1 VAGQRAGS
9 QTLRIGNVR
18 VMRRAATAVKLT
30 ELTKHYGEL
39 ARRSLLQWS
48 PPPTGAGPALGA
60 YGLGTGIGHGQSR
73 IDVHQHM
80 IPPGYAHWLATYHAA
95 DAGGRPLPAWR
106 VQRALSVM
114 ELVGTS
120 RAILS
125 VSAPGTAPASDTAD
139 AEATARAVND
149 FGAELVKDQPDRF
162 GFLATVPLPNLPAAT
177 REATRALDQLHAHGL
192 ILLANNRGTYLG
204 QTGQGELFAELDARN
219 AVVFVHPAALP
230 GPAVP
235 GIPPF
240 AADFLLDTT
249 RAAYL
254 LVRNGITD
262 RYPRIRFILSHAGGF
277 VPYAAH
283 RIAISIANDTGQTPQ
298 ELLEQLRSFYFD
310 TALSASPATLPSLLA
325 FAKPGHIMFG
335 SDWPFAPQPAVQ
347 YFTSGLDAYQD
358 ADQRLHD
365 AINHGNAAALF
376 PG

>member
-1 VAGQRAGS
+1 MSKQ
-9 QTLRIGNVR
+9 I
-18 VMRRAATAVKLT
+18 
-30 ELTKHYGEL
+30 GEL
-39 ARRSLLQWS
+39 ARRFLLQWS
-48 PPPTGAGPALGA
+48 PPPAGAGLALGA
-60 YGLGTGIGHGQSR
+60 YGVGMGTGHGGSR

-80 IPPGYAHWLATYHAA
+80 IPSGYARWLATHNAA
-95 DAGGRPLPAWR
+95 DAGGRPLPGWS
-106 VQRALSVM
+106 VKGALAVM
-114 ELVGTS
+114 DLVGTAT
-120 RAILS
+120 AILS
-125 VSAPGTAPASDTAD
+125 VSTPGTTPASDNAD
-139 AEATARAVND
+139 AEAMARAVND
-149 FGAELVKDQPDRF
+149 FGAELVKDRPDRF
-162 GFLATVPLPNLPAAT
+162 GFLATVPLPNVAAASL
-177 REATRALDQLHAHGL
+177 EATRALDELHADGL
-192 ILLANNRGTYLG
+192 VLLANNRGTYLG
-204 QTGQGELFAELDARN
+204 QSGHAELFAELDARN
-219 AVVFVHPAALP
+219 AIVFVHPAALP
-230 GPAVP
+230 APSVP

-262 RYPRIRFILSHAGGF
+262 QYPRIRFILSHAGGF

-298 ELLEQLRSFYFD
+298 DVLEQLRTFYFD

-347 YFTSGLDAYQD
+347 YFASGLDSYKD
-358 ADQRLHD
+358 ADQATHD